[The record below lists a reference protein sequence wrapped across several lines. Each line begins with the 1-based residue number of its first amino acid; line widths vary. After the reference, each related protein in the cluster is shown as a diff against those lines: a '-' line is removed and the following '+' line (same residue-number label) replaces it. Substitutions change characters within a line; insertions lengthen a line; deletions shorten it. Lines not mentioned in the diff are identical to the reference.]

1 MKQRKDYRRNINS
14 KHPTGCAWCGADVPA
29 PVTNMSVCSD
39 ACTEALFEGID
50 DRPPAFMLAYNSAQG
65 GEAYVSR
72 KIAEYNAAYPLSDDG
87 DATGGG
93 PYTPGSVIEEFGS
106 DE

>member
-1 MKQRKDYRRNINS
+1 MPKPKRRDYASNARKHYS
-14 KHPTGCAWCGADVPA
+14 EQTGCMWCGGQVEHL
-29 PVTNMSVCSD
+29 MSYCSD
-39 ACTEALFEGID
+39 ECLQADMEGID
-50 DRPPAFMLAYNSAQG
+50 DLPPVMVLQPGNGPNST
-65 GEAYVSR
+65 YVAR
-72 KIAEYNAAYPLSDDG
+72 KIAEYNAAYPLSGDG